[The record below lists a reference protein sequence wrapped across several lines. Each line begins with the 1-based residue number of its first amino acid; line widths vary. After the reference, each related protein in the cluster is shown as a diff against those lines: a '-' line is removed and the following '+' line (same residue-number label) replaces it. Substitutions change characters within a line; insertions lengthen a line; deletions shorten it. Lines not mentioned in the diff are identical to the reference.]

1 MILANYDDVSSSFL
15 FGCVFIDCLAAKLSY
30 GQRKVRLLFVDEFRL
45 KVEYF
50 PTFFPLIFV
59 RSKRCCLNSQSD
71 CKKPAEISANEKR
84 AKEGKSRKMQE
95 RSTS

>member
-30 GQRKVRLLFVDEFRL
+30 GQRKVRLLFVDEFRRAKFFRL

-50 PTFFPLIFV
+50 PTSL
-59 RSKRCCLNSQSD
+59 LSQQPIRLQ
-71 CKKPAEISANEKR
+71 KTGGNIRE
-84 AKEGKSRKMQE
+84 
-95 RSTS
+95 